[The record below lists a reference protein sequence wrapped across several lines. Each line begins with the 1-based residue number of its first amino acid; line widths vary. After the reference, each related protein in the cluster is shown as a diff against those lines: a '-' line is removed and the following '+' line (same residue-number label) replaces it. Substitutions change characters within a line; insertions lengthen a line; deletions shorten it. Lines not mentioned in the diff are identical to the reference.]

1 MASITFQSY
10 LGKFSRGKY
19 VNLLLEIPQLPDLVP
34 IVALWNGSTLIDQIE
49 MPRIKAA
56 SVVFRLTKLLDNQY
70 TDGQYMAA
78 MRFVIAGNTYC
89 SVGYFQVVGG
99 DGTAPNIAI
108 SEIDRAAGRA
118 VVSQDNE
125 GYIRLGYRP
134 RKIIP

>member
-10 LGKFSRGKY
+10 LGKFSRGMY
-19 VNLLLEIPQLPDLVP
+19 VNLILEIPQLPDLVP
-34 IVALWNGSTLIDQIE
+34 IVALWNGSTLVEQIE

-56 SVVFRLTKLLDNQY
+56 SKVFRLTKLLDNQY
-70 TDGQYMAA
+70 TDGQYIAA

-89 SVGYFQVVGG
+89 SVGYFQVIGG
-99 DGTAPNIAI
+99 TGTAPNIAI

-134 RKIIP
+134 RKVLP